1 MKSEIGK
8 RQQQESNNDF
18 FGSLLD
24 LAEFAIVDLCVKT
37 YLSKSLNNNVFIH
50 VAKDQVLWWCIIH
63 YIMSEQKWKIR

>member
-50 VAKDQVLWWCIIH
+50 VAKDQVL
-63 YIMSEQKWKIR
+63 